1 MPNANTKTA
10 VFVAGPYRY
19 VDLVNRQLERIFKNR
34 PYDCFY
40 HMWIQDLGN
49 KQRASEHCDLE
60 RLREHPRTKA
70 LILSQPYSEDDFRDS
85 IGIHTDS
92 NSKINASMG
101 MFISMSILC
110 NFLEQLPDFKA
121 YGFILRMR
129 TDCAILHENFVE
141 KLIFDHRTLTVSR
154 NYWIPTHWLSDHI
167 HFGCKDIFFSIWKH
181 DAIEGIYHAYTRGKR
196 NPERTLARLFS
207 DIKKNARL
215 NPSLLRY
222 TDYHIVHDPPKAD
235 EPEWIAKAISAGG
248 VPGLFNDPAQYYDPE
263 EMAEF
268 QKRAERQQHTVT
280 RENRFSGKILRKLK
294 SLRPSCRP

>member
-1 MPNANTKTA
+1 MPKTNAKTA

-19 VDLVNRQLERIFKNR
+19 VNLVNRQLERVFKDR

-49 KQRASEHCDLE
+49 KQRASEYCDLDS
-60 RLREHPRTKA
+60 LRKHPRTKA
-70 LILSQPYSEDDFRDS
+70 LILSQPYSEDDFHES
-85 IGIHTDS
+85 IGIHTNS

-110 NFLEQLPDFKA
+110 NFLEQLPDFEA

-129 TDCAILHENFVE
+129 TDCAILNDNFVE
-141 KLIFDHRTLTVSR
+141 KLIFDHSTLTVSR

-181 DAIEGIYHAYTRGKR
+181 NAVDEIYQVYTKGKR
-196 NPERTLARLFS
+196 NPERTLAHLFNC
-207 DIKKNARL
+207 IKKNVRL
-215 NPSLLRY
+215 NPSLRRY

-235 EPEWIAKAISAGG
+235 EPTWIAKAISAGG
-248 VPGLFNDPAQYYDPE
+248 VPALFNDPTLYCDPKD
-263 EMAEF
+263 MIEF
-268 QKRAERQQHTVT
+268 RKRAEAQQRIVT
-280 RENRFSGKILRKLK
+280 RETRLSRKILRKFK
-294 SLRPSCRP
+294 SLRESCRP